1 MSDMT
6 SALGDPHVEEEENY
20 FISMTDMMV
29 GVLFIFI
36 ILLMVFAAN
45 FRQQTQTSE
54 EQIKQLKQAAEVA
67 RQVTSRVGEL
77 RDRVTSEI
85 RVLNESDEV
94 RTKLLVDIRD
104 ALRSKGLN
112 VTIDAESG
120 VVRLGENAINF
131 GLGRA
136 ELNATAGQRVDTLAA
151 VLAQVLPNY
160 TSRSDVQ
167 AASLET
173 MFIEGHTDAAGNDE
187 DNWPLSTARAVNTF
201 RRLVSKEPMLRTL
214 RNDQGTEILSVAGYS
229 STRQIKGV
237 ADDGQRRIDLRFVM
251 STNSMERLRDVL
263 RLTERMD
270 EQLQNLRSQL
280 DKVSGN

>member
-6 SALGDPHVEEEENY
+6 SVLVDGHVEEEENY

-201 RRLVSKEPMLRTL
+201 RRLVSREPMLRTL

-263 RLTERMD
+263 RLTENMD
-270 EQLQNLRSQL
+270 EQLQNLRTQL